1 MPILAAYALPHPPLA
16 IPAVGRGQEAGIA
29 DTIAAFDEIAREIAA
44 LSPETI
50 VFVTPHSIMYSD
62 YFHISPGERATGDM
76 ARFGAPGTRFE
87 TAYDTALAA
96 RIAALA
102 EQGGLPAGPFG
113 EKDAAL
119 DHGVTVPMWFIG
131 KHFEN
136 YKSVRISQSGLG
148 AREHYR
154 LGQSV
159 AAAAS
164 SLGRRAV
171 LVASGDLSHKL
182 KAEGPYGL
190 APEGAVF
197 DSAVTKAFATGNLA
211 ALWEITGELREK
223 AAECGYGSFMA
234 LAGCLDG
241 LNVKSRLLSYE
252 GPFGVGYGV
261 AAFSPTGKRED
272 AYRALA
278 RQSLEHAV
286 NTGNLLPLPE
296 NLPAELTNAKAGTFV
311 SLHKDGRLRGCIGTI
326 APTTGSVALE
336 IIQNAVS
343 AGLSDPRFPQV
354 TPEELPR
361 LVYKVDVLM
370 PPEEI
375 AGPGE
380 LDVKRYGVIVTSGDR
395 RGLLLP
401 DLEGVDTVEEQIDI
415 ARQKA
420 GIPEGARLRLER
432 FEVIRHE

>member
-29 DTIAAFDEIAREIAA
+29 ATVAAYDEVSREIAA
-44 LSPETI
+44 LAPEAI
-50 VFVTPHSIMYSD
+50 VFVTPHSVMYSD
-62 YFHISPGERATGDM
+62 YFHISPGDKATGDM
-76 ARFGAPGTRFE
+76 ARFGAANVRFE
-87 TAYDTALAA
+87 TGYDKVLAA
-96 RIAALA
+96 KVAELA
-102 EQGGLPAGPFG
+102 ERGGIPAGPSG
-113 EKDAAL
+113 ERDAAL
-119 DHGVTVPMWFIG
+119 DHGVTVPMWFIN
-131 KHFEN
+131 KRYDN
-136 YKSVRISQSGLG
+136 YRTVRVSQSGLG

-154 LGQSV
+154 LGQGI
-159 AAAAS
+159 AAAVG

-182 KAEGPYGL
+182 KADGPYGL
-190 APEGAVF
+190 APEGEVF

-211 ALWEITGELREK
+211 ALWDISGELREK
-223 AAECGYGSFMA
+223 AAECGYGSFMVM
-234 LAGCLDG
+234 AGCLDG
-241 LNVKSRLLSYE
+241 MKIEPRLLSYE

-261 AAFSPTGKRED
+261 AAFKPAGARED

-296 NLPAELTNAKAGTFV
+296 DLPAELLSAKAGTFV
-311 SLHKDGRLRGCIGTI
+311 SLHINGRLRGCIGTI
-326 APTTGSVALE
+326 APTTGSIALE

-343 AGLSDPRFPQV
+343 AGFHDPRFPQI
-354 TPEELPR
+354 TAEELPQ
-361 LVYKVDVLM
+361 LAYKVDVLM

-375 AGPGE
+375 SGPE
-380 LDVKRYGVIVTSGDR
+380 ALDVKRYGVIVTSGGR

-401 DLEGVDTVEEQIDI
+401 DLEGVDTVGEQIDI

-420 GIPEGARLRLER
+420 GIPEGAALKLER
-432 FEVIRHE
+432 FEVIRHG